1 METSRMYIVD
11 RGGGSYTKTSGG
23 QHKRLSVSD
32 VFILFLKVPFFPIL
46 VGTCPC

>member
-23 QHKRLSVSD
+23 GQHKKIVSQ
-32 VFILFLKVPFFPIL
+32 
-46 VGTCPC
+46 

>member
-23 QHKRLSVSD
+23 QHKKIVSQ
-32 VFILFLKVPFFPIL
+32 
-46 VGTCPC
+46 